1 MSLPVLGVGLDVV
14 EVSRLVTSMQRTS
27 TFTEHVFTANE
38 QSFCGQG
45 PARSRHFAAC
55 FAAKEAFLKAVGRG
69 LWNGVPLTD
78 IELVDGELAS
88 PSLCLGPRARQALA
102 LKNASQT
109 WVSVS
114 QLANAS
120 MAIVLVQ

>member
-1 MSLPVLGVGLDVV
+1 MSQPVLGVGLDVV
-14 EVSRLVTSMQRTS
+14 EVTRLATSMQRTS
-27 TFTEHVFTANE
+27 TFAEHVFSAAE
-38 QSFCGQG
+38 QAFGGAG

-78 IELVDGELAS
+78 IELVGGES
-88 PSLCLGPRARQALA
+88 GNPSLRLGPRAKEALA
-102 LKNASQT
+102 LKNASLAL
-109 WVSVS
+109 VSVS
-114 QLANAS
+114 HMATAS